1 MITEHPVPVT
11 VNATAP
17 VPDPPEWNSSMLLP
31 SVHIFIRLVF
41 DTVSVFSATGVT
53 GADAADAAEVSF
65 AFVAVTV
72 NVYEVPTVSPVTV
85 IWPEP
90 AWERVPVPPAG
101 LEVAVYLVIGEP
113 PSVEG
118 AVNVTVA
125 VVGPVDD
132 TAPVPG
138 WPGAPIGVTVAD
150 GEEASESTGVF
161 FAVAVNVYAVPF
173 VRPVTG
179 HDPEA
184 PVTVHV
190 PPETAGDAVTVYEV
204 GAPPRVPSV
213 AVPAATVTV
222 TLESPATTVG
232 LAGVPAAVTTVTAV
246 DPVEKS
252 VVLVALVVGFFFSVA
267 IRNEYVPSASPVAV
281 HVRAVD
287 FVVAAFAHPV
297 PAPAH
302 VPPLS
307 VETCTS
313 YPVTDCVED
322 VWLSGHDTTT

>member
-1 MITEHPVPVT
+1 MPEPPDVLSVILSFIHISDALDTIRGTIAAVTDADGLDASEVP
-11 VNATAP
+11 A
-17 VPDPPEWNSSMLLP
+17 
-31 SVHIFIRLVF
+31 
-41 DTVSVFSATGVT
+41 
-53 GADAADAAEVSF
+53 

-72 NVYEVPTVSPVTV
+72 NVYEVPAVSPVTV

-90 AWERVPVPPAG
+90 ARDRVAVPPAG
-101 LEVAVYLVIGEP
+101 LEVAVYVVIGEP

-161 FAVAVNVYAVPF
+161 FAVAVNEYAVPF
-173 VRPVTG
+173 VRPVTSQN
-179 HDPEA
+179 PEA

-190 PPETAGDAVTVYEV
+190 PPETAGDAVTVYDV
-204 GAPPRVPSV
+204 GTPPKVPSV

-232 LAGVPAAVTTVTAV
+232 VAGVPATVMTVTT
-246 DPVEKS
+246 
-252 VVLVALVVGFFFSVA
+252 G
-267 IRNEYVPSASPVAV
+267 
-281 HVRAVD
+281 
-287 FVVAAFAHPV
+287 
-297 PAPAH
+297 
-302 VPPLS
+302 
-307 VETCTS
+307 
-313 YPVTDCVED
+313 
-322 VWLSGHDTTT
+322 DT